1 MPLLDNILQIQYAST
16 VFFAPAFILF
26 LLLFAYYFHR
36 KANRQINQLKQQL
49 ISSQAEVKI
58 ATDKLVQ
65 AEKLASLGQL
75 TAGVAHEINNPVTF
89 IGTSIEALKYDFRD
103 LQLLLDKIMS
113 LEKNQNE
120 PSQLNDLIGFRDEL
134 NTSMLR
140 REMNELIASIE
151 RGAYRTSQIVR
162 ALRTFS
168 RDTDKNFTA
177 TDIHHSIESA
187 LTILQHKLK
196 NRVEI
201 HRHYEAL
208 SPVDALPGKLNQVF
222 LNILDN
228 ASQAIKN
235 HGDIHISTQMKDGG
249 VLVQFKDNGT
259 GMCDE
264 VKNRIF
270 EPFFTTKGVGKGTG
284 LGLSISLKIIEQHK
298 GSVQV
303 ESILGSGS
311 TLTIWLPLR
320 AKPAN

>member
-1 MPLLDNILQIQYAST
+1 MPLLNNILQIQYINT
-16 VFFAPAFILF
+16 VFLAPAFILF
-26 LLLFAYYFHR
+26 LLLYTYYIRR
-36 KANRQINQLKQQL
+36 KANKQINYLKQQL
-49 ISSQAEVKI
+49 IAFQAEATI
-58 ATDKLVQ
+58 AANKLIQ
-65 AEKLASLGQL
+65 TEKLASLGQL

-120 PSQLNDLIGFRDEL
+120 TSQLDDLIGFRDKL

-151 RGAYRTSQIVR
+151 RGAYRTSQIVS

-168 RDTDKNFTA
+168 RNTDEEFIA
-177 TDIHHSIESA
+177 TDIHQCIESA

-196 NRVEI
+196 NRILI
-201 HRHYEAL
+201 HRHYEAF
-208 SPVDALPGKLNQVF
+208 SAVDALPGKLNQVF

-228 ASQAIKN
+228 ASQAIE
-235 HGDIHISTQMKDGG
+235 GRGEIHISTQMKDGS
-249 VLVQFKDNGT
+249 VMIQFKDNGT
-259 GMCDE
+259 GMCNE

-284 LGLSISLKIIEQHK
+284 LGLSISLKIIEQHQ
-298 GSVQV
+298 GSIQV

-311 TLTIWLPLR
+311 TLTIWLPPR
-320 AKPAN
+320 AKSVD